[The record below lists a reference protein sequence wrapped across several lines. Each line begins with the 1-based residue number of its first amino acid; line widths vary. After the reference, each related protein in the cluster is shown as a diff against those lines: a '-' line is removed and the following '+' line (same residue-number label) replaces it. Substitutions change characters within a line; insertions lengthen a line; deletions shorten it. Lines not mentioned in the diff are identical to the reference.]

1 MKQVIYPKRKL
12 NIPSIGWSI
21 ALTFI
26 GVGSFLIYP
35 QLTNRTNA
43 NGTLVNLIEVQTGKV
58 EDIINDSGIVELEAQ
73 QTLKAPGDGRVARVL
88 VKTGDRFTSF
98 QTLVLLVDPQRE
110 TSAYEQ
116 NLNFKKKQLALAT
129 KEREVADAK
138 IDLELKERKLQ
149 TELEL
154 FQKGFI
160 SENEFQTKQE
170 QVRQA
175 RSKLSQ
181 AYQGVSSANI
191 DLQLQELERTKKLA
205 EQQKNLVTAPVS
217 GKVLEVDVK
226 RGDVVKLGDSLVT
239 IGNPQQ
245 QIIKL
250 QISTLNATKV
260 KLGQIARVSKI
271 GPNSQ
276 VYTGRV
282 ESLSLIASKDNN
294 SGNNNSTQPTVSA
307 RVKLDAPTQKL
318 IPGSQVSV
326 DIVLVQQKDTAIL
339 PANAIVQNKG
349 LPFVW
354 IENDLGVA
362 EKKTVTLGLEGITN
376 VEILSG
382 LKPGDKVILPSA
394 NLVLQPGMKVRSMEN

>member
-58 EDIINDSGIVELEAQ
+58 EDIINESGIVELEAQ